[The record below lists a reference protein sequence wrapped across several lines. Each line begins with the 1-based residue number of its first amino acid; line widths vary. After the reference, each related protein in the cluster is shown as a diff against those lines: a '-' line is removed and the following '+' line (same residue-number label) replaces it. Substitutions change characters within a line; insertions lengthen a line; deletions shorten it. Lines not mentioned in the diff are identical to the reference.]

1 MRLAELR
8 LEDLRCLARVQLTLH
23 PRLNLLTGDNGSGKT
38 SLLEAIYL
46 LGRGRSF
53 RTRHTE
59 QLIRHTAPELRV
71 FGRIESAGV
80 EPGVEP
86 GVAPAPGAGQPLEPR
101 QTPEYR
107 LPLSHNVG
115 LGCTRQKGVEARI
128 DGRDVASL
136 AELSELFPVQ
146 VIDPGIHRL
155 VEEGPVQRRRWLDW
169 AVFHVEP
176 DFVCHWQGYSRA
188 LRQRNAALKC
198 GADPTPWD
206 AELVRLGERLS
217 TSRAR
222 LVEQLQPYWAAALR
236 DLDAV
241 PATLGYFQGWS
252 REQDLAAALNAHA
265 LRDRERGSTIH
276 GPHRFDVLL
285 RLEGRSAREGV
296 SRGQQ
301 KLIGAAMAL
310 TMSRYVAEVAGR
322 APTLLLDDPAAE
334 LDRAHT
340 ERLLTAVASLG
351 GQLVVTALRVGD
363 TLLGTPD
370 RVFHVEHNEVKTA
383 IIPA

>member
-1 MRLAELR
+1 MSLAELR
-8 LEDLRCLARVQLTLH
+8 LEDLRCLPRALLTLH
-23 PRLNLLTGDNGSGKT
+23 PRLNLITGNNGSGKT
-38 SLLEAIYL
+38 SVLEAIYL

-59 QLIRHTAPELRV
+59 QLIRHAAPQLRV
-71 FGRIESAGV
+71 FGRIES
-80 EPGVEP
+80 
-86 GVAPAPGAGQPLEPR
+86 PAHV
-101 QTPEYR
+101 
-107 LPLSHNVG
+107 SHSIG
-115 LGCTRQKGVEARI
+115 LGCTRQDGLEARI
-128 DGRDVASL
+128 DGRDVGSL

-176 DFVCHWQGYSRA
+176 DFVRHWRGYSRA

-198 GADPTPWD
+198 GANPSLWD
-206 AELVRLGERLS
+206 GELVRLGERL
-217 TSRAR
+217 TAARAR
-222 LVEQLQPYWAAALR
+222 LVDALQPYWSAALR
-236 DLDAV
+236 ELDAV

-252 REQDLAAALNAHA
+252 REQDLAAALTAHI
-265 LRDRERGSTIH
+265 LRDRERGSTTY

-285 RLEGRSAREGV
+285 RLEGRPARDLL

-310 TMSRYVAEVAGR
+310 TMARYVAEAAGR

-340 ERLLTAVASLG
+340 DGLLTTVASIG
-351 GQLVVTALRVGD
+351 GQLVVTALRAED
-363 TLLGTPD
+363 TPLGSPD
-370 RVFHVEHNEVKTA
+370 QVFHVEHNDIKTTIMTA
-383 IIPA
+383 

>member
-1 MRLAELR
+1 LAELR
-8 LEDLRCLARVQLTLH
+8 LKDLRCLTQVQLTLH

-38 SLLEAIYL
+38 SILEAIYL

-59 QLIRHTAPELRV
+59 QLIRHDTAELQV
-71 FGRIESAGV
+71 FGRVESV
-80 EPGVEP
+80 S
-86 GVAPAPGAGQPLEPR
+86 GAASAIDTNSTAFGASNAANHSLAK
-101 QTPEYR
+101 
-107 LPLSHNVG
+107 LIHSIGLS
-115 LGCTRQKGVEARI
+115 CTRQKGVEARV
-128 DGRDVASL
+128 DSRDVTSL

-176 DFVCHWQGYSRA
+176 DFVRHWQGYSRA
-188 LRQRNAALKC
+188 LRQRNAALRC
-198 GADPTPWD
+198 GADPSPWD
-206 AELVRLGERLS
+206 TDLVRLGELLS
-217 TSRAR
+217 TARAR
-222 LVEQLQPYWAAALR
+222 LILALQPYWTAALAE
-236 DLDAV
+236 LDAV

-252 REQDLAAALNAHA
+252 REQDLAGALSAHA
-265 LRDRERGSTIH
+265 LRDRERGTTTY

-285 RLEGRSAREGV
+285 RLDGRSAREQV

-301 KLIGAAMAL
+301 KLLGAAMSL
-310 TMSRYVAEVAGR
+310 TMSRYVAEAASR

-340 ERLLTAVASLG
+340 ERLLAAVASLG
-351 GQLVVTALRVGD
+351 GQLVVTALRVED
-363 TLLGTPD
+363 TPLGTPD

-383 IIPA
+383 IIRG

>member
-1 MRLAELR
+1 MRLAELS
-8 LEDLRCLARVQLTLH
+8 LENLRCLPRVQLTLH

-38 SLLEAIYL
+38 SMLEAIYL

-53 RTRHTE
+53 RTRRTE
-59 QLIRHTAPELRV
+59 QLIRHTATELRV
-71 FGRIESAGV
+71 FGRVESIGA
-80 EPGVEP
+80 
-86 GVAPAPGAGQPLEPR
+86 AATPGADSR
-101 QTPEYR
+101 DI
-107 LPLSHNVG
+107 LSHGIG
-115 LGCTRQKGVEARI
+115 LGCTRHKGVEARI

-176 DFVCHWQGYSRA
+176 DFVRHWQGYGRA

-198 GADPTPWD
+198 GADPIPWD
-206 AELVRLGERLS
+206 AELVRLGEPLS
-217 TSRAR
+217 ASRAR
-222 LVEQLQPYWAAALR
+222 LVEALQPYWVTALR

-252 REQDLAAALNAHA
+252 REQDLAGALSAHA
-265 LRDRERGSTIH
+265 LRDRERGSTVN

-285 RLEGRSAREGV
+285 RLEGRSARDLL

-301 KLIGAAMAL
+301 KLMGAAMAL
-310 TMSRYVAEVAGR
+310 TMSRYVSGVAGR

-340 ERLLTAVASLG
+340 ERLLSAVASLG
-351 GQLVVTALRVGD
+351 GQLVVTALRVED

-383 IIPA
+383 IIAA